1 MSTLDKLRA
10 ENAQLEKQAE
20 RRREERLTLE
30 KQLAKLITKNAG
42 LKKAEQASKRSEKA
56 PADSVVHIVGEPADM
71 NALDTPKPTVK
82 AKPAPKRT

>member
-1 MSTLDKLRA
+1 LGRAKASLPLDEAARLRVVRKMYALLPTLDKLKA
-10 ENAQLEKQAE
+10 E
-20 RRREERLTLE
+20 
-30 KQLAKLITKNAG
+30 NAG